1 MSKSKRQNYKL
12 DMTAMVDV
20 GFLLLTF
27 FILTTQFRPP
37 QVTEIVLPDSHS
49 AFKLPDADVMTITV
63 DDEGQIFLGV
73 DSQNLTEKLFGA
85 ENRLKAG
92 VQVSVEALSQL
103 LTQARISN
111 PKLRTVIKAD
121 KNSEYGTIERVMDIL
136 QETKITRFNLVTNL
150 EK

>member
-1 MSKSKRQNYKL
+1 MSKTKRQNYKL
-12 DMTAMVDV
+12 DMTPMVDV

-37 QVTEIVLPDSHS
+37 QVTEITLPDSHS
-49 AFKLPDADVMTITV
+49 AFKLPDADVMIVTV
-63 DDEGQIFLGV
+63 DKEGKVYLGV
-73 DSQNLTEKLFGA
+73 DSQNLSAKLFGE

-92 VQVSVEALSQL
+92 MEIPINDLAAF
-103 LTQARISN
+103 LTKARISN

-121 KNSEYGTIERVMDIL
+121 KDSEYGTIERVMDVL
-136 QETKITRFNLVTNL
+136 QKTQITRFNLVTNL

>member
-1 MSKSKRQNYKL
+1 MSKSRRQNYKL

-37 QVTEIVLPDSHS
+37 QVTEITLPESHS
-49 AFKLPDADVMTITV
+49 AFKLPDADVMTVTV
-63 DDEGQIFLGV
+63 DKDGKVYLGV

-85 ENRLKAG
+85 EFRLKAG
-92 VQVSVEALSQL
+92 VEVTINDLTSL
-103 LTQARISN
+103 LTKARISN

-121 KNSEYGTIERVMDIL
+121 KDSEYGTIERVMDVL
-136 QETKITRFNLVTNL
+136 QKTQITRFNLITNL